1 MYIRFCDCFSL
12 AYIYDTIGQHRRYTT
27 ETHLA
32 ISFSFL
38 SFSSSG
44 VLVLVVSL
52 ISYNKHIYGDVECEC
67 IGVEEKH
74 EERQRGGGT
83 ERENERERERTERT
97 RGRKRTSKNRTNNMS
112 KYIRSICIHTYY
124 LQYTKQICE
133 FMLPTNTHTLS
144 ISYAREFH

>member
-1 MYIRFCDCFSL
+1 MN
-12 AYIYDTIGQHRRYTT
+12 
-27 ETHLA
+27 
-32 ISFSFL
+32 
-38 SFSSSG
+38 
-44 VLVLVVSL
+44 VLGSKR
-52 ISYNKHIYGDVECEC
+52 NTKRDKE
-67 IGVEEKH
+67 
-74 EERQRGGGT
+74 GGGT